1 MAHTETRKILKNLRK
16 PAENCVI
23 MLAVANI
30 YRKKT
35 PEEKTGRKVLKKSQT
50 GKSEKKTRKESPPV
64 LWHIGGPGKNYE

>member
-1 MAHTETRKILKNLRK
+1 
-16 PAENCVI
+16 

-50 GKSEKKTRKESPPV
+50 EKSEKKTRKESPPV
-64 LWHIGGPGKNYE
+64 LWHTGGPGKNYE